1 MIREF
6 WVELN
11 TPSDFYDDPYGGA
24 LNQLGHIALGAFL
37 SALFC
42 VSFFKMAGEMPV
54 RGAVISAFVVVY
66 GGIIEWAVQRSRMI
80 DGLQDTLFFMM
91 GVCIVVLS
99 FKEAS
104 ISDNIVYLSLEVG
117 NAFATLGCSVLCL
130 VLYIIPR
137 ARRKYG
143 A

>member
-6 WVELN
+6 WAELN
-11 TPSDFYDDPYGGA
+11 TPTEYLDDPYGGA
-24 LNQLGHIALGAFL
+24 VNQLGHIAGGAIL

-42 VSFFKMAGEMPV
+42 LSFFQIAGEMPV
-54 RGAVISAFVVVY
+54 RGAVISSFFFVY
-66 GGIIEWAVQRSRMI
+66 GGLIEWAVQRSRMI
-80 DGLQDTLFFMM
+80 DGLQDTLFFML

-104 ISDNIVYLSLEVG
+104 ISDDIVYLALEVG